1 MRPMRSDW
9 REGTAGEVR
18 SAGSS
23 WRLAGERWLSG
34 GDGGKRGTGEEQM
47 TQVEGLG
54 GNALDEQR
62 ELVIDGGVLG
72 EGRKGTY

>member
-1 MRPMRSDW
+1 MRSDW

-23 WRLAGERWLSG
+23 WRLAGERRLSG
-34 GDGGKRGTGEEQM
+34 GDGGKRRTGEEEM

-54 GNALDEQR
+54 GNAFDEQR
-62 ELVIDGGVLG
+62 ELLVDGGVLG
-72 EGRKGTY
+72 EGRRRTY